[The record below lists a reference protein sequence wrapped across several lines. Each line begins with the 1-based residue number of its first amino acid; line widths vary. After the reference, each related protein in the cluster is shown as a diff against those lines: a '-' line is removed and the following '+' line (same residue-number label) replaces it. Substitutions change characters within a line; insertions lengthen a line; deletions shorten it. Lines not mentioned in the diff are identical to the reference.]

1 MMTIPEKYGII
12 MKENFFREEIFLNFT
27 ANCGIWGAMFG
38 IPNVVADNFLKLA
51 TGEQLKVL
59 LYILRNSGKSCSS
72 EEIALNTGITAQE
85 ASDAVMFWSQVN
97 VLSESGSSEVPL
109 ENIMTISPVSAS
121 PITAVP
127 AEKQKASPRQK
138 QHLTP
143 TEITGMMKDS
153 SDISELFK
161 TAESCL
167 GSLNNTQQNSLIWM
181 YSYLGLKKEVIIT
194 LIAYC
199 VSIEKT
205 NAGYIEK
212 IACSWSENEI
222 NTLDAAQNEVTRMK
236 KSREFS
242 SQIMREFEMNHRP
255 TSKQE
260 EYINQWKSIGFSI
273 ELIRYAYE
281 KTIEQINKLSFAYIN
296 KILLSWRDSGFTNV
310 TQVKNAESDY
320 QMKKSSSFTQQNDF
334 DVEKYKSLINKF

>member
-1 MMTIPEKYGII
+1 M
-12 MKENFFREEIFLNFT
+12 NSNIF
-27 ANCGIWGAMFG
+27 GV
-38 IPNVVADNFLKLA
+38 PNIVADNFLKLA
-51 TGEQLKVL
+51 TGGQIKTL
-59 LYILRNSGKSCSS
+59 LYVLRNPDKC
-72 EEIALNTGITAQE
+72 EAPEDIAANTGITPSE
-85 ASDAVMFWSQVN
+85 AEDAVIFWKQVN
-97 VLSESGSSEVPL
+97 VLSESSDMSVSDN
-109 ENIMTISPVSAS
+109 NIMSVQHVSISSDNTTSEENPK
-121 PITAVP
+121 AVP
-127 AEKQKASPRQK
+127 RKK
-138 QHLTP
+138 QHLSP
-143 TEITGMMKDS
+143 AEIAGIMKDS

-167 GSLNNTQQNSLIWM
+167 GTLTHVQQNSLIWM

-236 KSREFS
+236 NSREYS
-242 SQIMREFEMNHRP
+242 GKIMRTFEMNHRP

-260 EYINQWKSIGFSI
+260 EYINQWKNIGFNI

-281 KTIEQINKLSFAYIN
+281 KTVEQINKLSFAYIN
-296 KILLSWRDSGFTNV
+296 KILLSWRDSGYTTV
-310 TQVKNAESDY
+310 THVKNAEDDY
-320 QMKKSSSFTQQNDF
+320 QQKKASSVNQKSDF
-334 DVEKYKSLINKF
+334 DVEKYKSLVNKF

>member
-1 MMTIPEKYGII
+1 MNSNAFSVPNII
-12 MKENFFREEIFLNFT
+12 
-27 ANCGIWGAMFG
+27 
-38 IPNVVADNFLKLA
+38 ADNFLKLA
-51 TGEQLKVL
+51 TGGQIKVL
-59 LYILRNSGKSCSS
+59 LYILRNCTKNSS
-72 EEIALNTGITAQE
+72 AEDIAANTGISQQE
-85 ASDAVMFWSQVN
+85 AADAILFWEQVN
-97 VLSESGSSEVPL
+97 VLSDSYYSA
-109 ENIMTISPVSAS
+109 TPVSKIMNTS
-121 PITAVP
+121 SLTEPIKTAVSE
-127 AEKQKASPRQK
+127 EKPKAVPRQK
-138 QHLTP
+138 HHLSP
-143 TEITGMMKDS
+143 SEITGMMRDS

-167 GSLNNTQQNSLIWM
+167 GTLTHVQQNSLIWM

-236 KSREFS
+236 QSREYS
-242 SQIMREFEMNHRP
+242 SQIMRAFEMSHRP

-260 EYINQWKSIGFSI
+260 EYITQWKNAGFSI
-273 ELIRYAYE
+273 ELIHYAYE
-281 KTIEQINKLSFAYIN
+281 KTIEQINKLSFAYLN
-296 KILLSWRDSGFTNV
+296 KILLSWKDSGFTTV
-310 TQVKNAESDY
+310 AHVKNAESDY
-320 QMKKSSSFTQQNDF
+320 QKKKSPSGSKQSDF